1 MEHIVT
7 IAINIDDDDIKAKI
21 EDKITR
27 EVTNRLVDNIFS
39 YILNSY
45 GGVNNASK
53 DIIKYAVSQYKQEI
67 IDQAVKDVTISI
79 KRGHQYKDVLAKI
92 EKIGTE
98 LEEYYGSN
106 N

>member
-21 EDKITR
+21 EDKIVKD
-27 EVTNRLVDNIFS
+27 VTAQMVDKIAS

-45 GGVNNASK
+45 GGINNVAKNVISTA
-53 DIIKYAVSQYKQEI
+53 IARYKQEI
-67 IDQAVKDVTISI
+67 IEAAVKDVTVSL
-79 KRGHQYKDVLAKI
+79 KRSPKYKDVLYKI

-98 LEEYYGSN
+98 LEEYYGS
-106 N
+106 